1 MKKVLITGGAG
12 FIGGH
17 VAEELLAHGYDVR
30 VVDSLDPQVHE
41 EDAFPAWL
49 DGAVERIEADV
60 RDTDAI
66 TRALSG
72 VDAVVHLAAVVG
84 VGQSMYQLRR
94 YVGVNS
100 HGTATLLE
108 ALAERPVQRLLVA
121 SSMSVYGEGAY
132 RDGRQRLVHPPGRP
146 REQLARREWDIRD
159 EHGELVPIPTPEGI
173 VPVPSSPYAL
183 TKYDQ
188 ELLCLMFGRAYSVP
202 TLALR
207 LFNVYGPRQALSNPY
222 TGVMAIFACRLLNDR
237 PPLIYEDG
245 AQLRDFVHVRD
256 VARAFRLALEQ
267 PEVSDR
273 ALNIGSGEP
282 VTIEQVAR
290 TLNDVLDRDLD
301 PQFEGK
307 YRFGDVRHCFAD
319 ISAARESLGYAPR
332 VSFEAGITELAAW
345 LAHQTAFDH
354 AGLASA
360 ELARRGLTL

>member
-1 MKKVLITGGAG
+1 GRPRQRSRAGPRPERAVAGRAEPRESRRGHGAAPCEARARADRLAFHDRLPSAAGRRPGATLSRHLTGAAGARLGARDPAGGRTEAHDALLQTDHDRSRGHADFGCRRAMKKVLITGGAG

-121 SSMSVYGEGAY
+121 
-132 RDGRQRLVHPPGRP
+132 
-146 REQLARREWDIRD
+146 
-159 EHGELVPIPTPEGI
+159 
-173 VPVPSSPYAL
+173 
-183 TKYDQ
+183 
-188 ELLCLMFGRAYSVP
+188 
-202 TLALR
+202 
-207 LFNVYGPRQALSNPY
+207 
-222 TGVMAIFACRLLNDR
+222 
-237 PPLIYEDG
+237 
-245 AQLRDFVHVRD
+245 
-256 VARAFRLALEQ
+256 
-267 PEVSDR
+267 
-273 ALNIGSGEP
+273 
-282 VTIEQVAR
+282 
-290 TLNDVLDRDLD
+290 
-301 PQFEGK
+301 
-307 YRFGDVRHCFAD
+307 
-319 ISAARESLGYAPR
+319 
-332 VSFEAGITELAAW
+332 
-345 LAHQTAFDH
+345 
-354 AGLASA
+354 
-360 ELARRGLTL
+360 